1 MPASTEVSPCCG
13 RAGSASSLEAVLATG
28 MERPQ
33 HQHEIGRR
41 GLEQRRDIDVEGAE
55 SGAVFA
61 KLRARRLVERL
72 DLGGRR
78 LAAQHAEIFR
88 QLIGEPAGEARQVGG
103 LAQHHER
110 RELGAK
116 LGVEPGFQPLQHP
129 LAVRGREMLVGEKRD
144 AAA

>member
-1 MPASTEVSPCCG
+1 MRTRG
-13 RAGSASSLEAVLATG
+13 QRILLEAVLATG
-28 MERPQ
+28 IERPQ

-41 GLEQRRDIDVEGAE
+41 GLEQRRDVDVERAE
-55 SGAVFA
+55 SRAVFA

-88 QLIGEPAGEARQVGG
+88 QLIGKPAGEARQVGR

-110 RELGAK
+110 RDLAAQ

-129 LAVRGREMLVGEKRD
+129 LAVRGREMLVGKKRD
-144 AAA
+144 SAA